1 MNEILATIK
10 NNKLRTILTAFGV
23 FWGIF
28 MIVLMLGIGNGLEEG
43 VTENFKGTATNS
55 FFIWGS
61 RTSMPYMGMKPG
73 RQISMKNE
81 HIEYL
86 RKNVPE
92 LDAVVPMSQLGGFRG
107 QNTVSR
113 KNRSSSFG
121 VVGATPE
128 IQQVHLVET
137 TEGRFLLKS
146 DLIEK
151 RKITVIG
158 ENVKKILFGEESPID
173 QTLSINGVY
182 FTVVGV
188 YKSTKSDDR
197 AESEMNQLYIPF
209 ATYQSAF
216 NYGDKV
222 EWIAATVD
230 AGVSPDYAETLV
242 KSSLAPLLRYHP
254 DDQQALGGWNG
265 AKEMNQLTG
274 LFAGIRIFNWVVGLL
289 TLVAGIVGISN
300 IMLIVVRERTREIGI
315 RKAIGARPIE
325 VMLMILLET
334 VLLTVLS
341 GYLGIVLGVFSIE
354 YFESVIVFL
363 SDLLNLNFGIEM
375 FQNTG
380 IELQTAI
387 SALIVLVVF
396 GTLAGLIP
404 AVQAVKIKPIE
415 ALRNE

>member
-1 MNEILATIK
+1 MNEILATIR
-10 NNKLRTILTAFGV
+10 NNKLRTLLTAFGV

-28 MIVLMLGIGNGLEEG
+28 MIVLMLGIGNGLEKG
-43 VTENFKGTATNS
+43 VTGRFKGMATNS

-73 RQISMKNE
+73 RQIVMKNE
-81 HIEYL
+81 HIEHI
-86 RKNVPE
+86 RANVPE
-92 LDAVVPMSQLGGFRG
+92 LDAVVPMSQLGGFRS
-107 QNTVSR
+107 QNTIVR
-113 KNRSSSFG
+113 KNRSASFS
-121 VVGATPE
+121 VIGATPE
-128 IQQVHLVET
+128 IQKIQLVET
-137 TEGRFLLKS
+137 TEGRFLLQS
-146 DLIEK
+146 DMTEK

-158 ENVKKILFGEESPID
+158 ENVKKILFGDESPID
-173 QTLSINGVY
+173 QTVSINGVY

-197 AESEMNQLYIPF
+197 AESEMNQVYIPF

-216 NYGDKV
+216 NSGDV
-222 EWIAATVD
+222 VGWITATVD
-230 AGVSPDYAETLV
+230 EGVDADHAQALV
-242 KSSLAPLLRYHP
+242 KKSLAPLLRYHP

-265 AKEMNQLTG
+265 AKEMAQMTG
-274 LFAGIRIFNWVVGLL
+274 LFSGIRIFNWVVGLL

-315 RKAIGARPIE
+315 RKAIGAQPIE
-325 VMLMILLET
+325 VMLMILMET

-341 GYLGIVLGVFSIE
+341 GYLGIVLGVVAVE
-354 YFESVIVFL
+354 YFEPVIVFI
-363 SDLLNLNFGIEM
+363 SEVFNLNFGIEM

-380 IELQTAI
+380 IQLRTAV
-387 SALIVLVVF
+387 SALVVLVVF

-404 AVQAVKIKPIE
+404 AIQAVKIKPIE